1 MGPCVLKHRPAVSR
15 DQEAWCRPISG
26 TAKPERSRLR
36 RCADPAPG
44 LSLGLR
50 RLSSARSQR
59 TGPVLLNPQPTCRH
73 RAHGSHPSDLKG
85 LDTPSFFNTAGWRVD
100 LTDANR
106 HPSRGPPLEP
116 SSTEKPTG
124 SEEIREEE
132 IQPQTRSRLP
142 WDPPRSPAGTPPPDP
157 GSGPGRR
164 PHITLPV
171 RGQGTRWEASR
182 GQREKTGEG
191 TAFEEHREQP
201 LGPPP
206 RCSRSRGLSAV
217 PACLQASQELPRP
230 GTLLPGEE
238 PGDARAGHSGSL
250 SSRAGL

>member
-1 MGPCVLKHRPAVSR
+1 M
-15 DQEAWCRPISG
+15 
-26 TAKPERSRLR
+26 
-36 RCADPAPG
+36 
-44 LSLGLR
+44 
-50 RLSSARSQR
+50 
-59 TGPVLLNPQPTCRH
+59 
-73 RAHGSHPSDLKG
+73 
-85 LDTPSFFNTAGWRVD
+85 D

-206 RCSRSRGLSAV
+206 RCSRSRGLSV
-217 PACLQASQELPRP
+217 LVSERHRSSHGQEPSSRVKSPATPGP
-230 GTLLPGEE
+230 GTAAACPRGLGCELGFGAARRMWERGGPSGGLE
-238 PGDARAGHSGSL
+238 GDPYSSL
-250 SSRAGL
+250 QGLHRDSPSSSRRGREGGLRPARFLQGEHDFKSLLIKREPPPRTSETGEGMWSLATSTSNSRLD